1 MPHGGA
7 WSCAGGHEDFH
18 PTGVVSVSL
27 ERLAWSEFHAIDA
40 SPIVLGLQRVILQ
53 LNWRG
58 SGMVRFADFDD
69 NEPHDFRAGV
79 GDRVRISTFR
89 E

>member
-1 MPHGGA
+1 
-7 WSCAGGHEDFH
+7 
-18 PTGVVSVSL
+18 
-27 ERLAWSEFHAIDA
+27 
-40 SPIVLGLQRVILQ
+40 VILQ

-79 GDRVRISTFR
+79 GDRVRISAFR